1 VDETG
6 GARMNIKDFSQL
18 FNDYIKIEKSIGYL
32 EANLKSQLTLDQ
44 IAESMHLSKYHF
56 DMLFKRWAGISP
68 ILFFHFL
75 TLEHTRR
82 KLAESRSLLDT
93 SVGLSG
99 SGRLHDLFVTFE
111 AITPGE
117 FKQMETGL
125 KMEYGFHPTQFGLCF
140 LVMADKGISHLG
152 FVDGDGHAMALSKFQ
167 QSWPEATIAE
177 NQARTGSM
185 VNRIFRFDH
194 THESR
199 PFHLLLK
206 GTNFQVCVW
215 RALLTI
221 HIGNI
226 ATYQDIAVYIGR
238 PKAFRAVANAIASNP
253 AGYLI
258 PCHRVIAKSGRIHQ
272 YRWGAVRKKAI
283 LGWEAKMGIVT
294 V

>member
-6 GARMNIKDFSQL
+6 GARMNIKDFSQQ

-167 QSWPEATIAE
+167 KSWPEATIAE

-283 LGWEAKMGIVT
+283 LGWEAKMGIVN

>member
-167 QSWPEATIAE
+167 KSWPEATIAE

-283 LGWEAKMGIVT
+283 LGWEAKMGIVN

>member
-167 QSWPEATIAE
+167 KSWPEATIAE